1 MKKLLLI
8 LLCLPMIGFA
18 EKPTTRQVIKEGFL
32 ATAQSI
38 SYLEYHIAISEHNNA
53 SRILVDVLGRESKP
67 TPNIPLFY
75 RYSDGTCG
83 EEVNN

>member
-1 MKKLLLI
+1 
-8 LLCLPMIGFA
+8 MIGFA

-83 EEVNN
+83 EEDNN

>member
-1 MKKLLLI
+1 
-8 LLCLPMIGFA
+8 MIGFA

-53 SRILVDVLGRESKP
+53 SRILVDIVDVLGRESKP

-75 RYSDGTCG
+75 RYSDGTV
-83 EEVNN
+83 EKRIIIE